1 MEKFSEFCYKR
12 PNYNEIKEQM
22 LAKIEQMKTA
32 DVELTIKLA
41 EELNLLNSE
50 VNSQQIISNIRHSID
65 TTDTYYN
72 KENDYWNEYAP
83 LYEEL
88 ITEYY
93 RGVLAS
99 PHQERLRKTFPA
111 TFFLIAENQLKTFS
125 PSIIELSQMENNLI
139 SRYEKILATAEV
151 EFNGEKMPLPK
162 LGPFYQSP
170 DRKIRQAAD
179 QVRSRFFASKETEL
193 DEIYDQL
200 VKVRTSMAKALGYP
214 DYVAMGYDLM
224 NRFDYDREMVEIYRK
239 EVLSEVVPVTQ
250 KLYDRQAKRLG
261 LENLYHYDLPIE
273 FSEGNAVPKGTPEE
287 ILTKGVTMYQ
297 ELSPETG
304 EFMVQMM
311 ERDLLDVLSKPG
323 KQSGGYCD
331 FIASYQAPFIFAN
344 FNGTSGDIDVLTHE
358 AGHGFQVYQSR
369 WIKQPECVF
378 PTYESCEIHSMSME
392 FFTWPWMHLFFE
404 EQTAKYH
411 YSHLSDAV
419 EFLPYGVLVDHF
431 QHEVYEHPEM
441 TPQERKTIWR
451 KLEKQYC
458 PERDYSQDSFLES
471 GTYWYRQG
479 HIFASPFYYID
490 YTLAQVCAFQFWQ
503 RAYIDKDPQAWADY
517 MAICEVG
524 GTKTFL
530 EIVQL
535 ANLKS
540 PFEEG
545 SLREVMK
552 TIDSY
557 LSNIQDEVL

>member
-12 PNYNEIKEQM
+12 PNYDEVKKQM
-22 LAKIEQMKTA
+22 RARIEELKIADAK
-32 DVELTIKLA
+32 LTVTLA

-50 VNSQQIISNIRHSID
+50 INSQQIISNIRHSID
-65 TTDTYYN
+65 ITDTFYN
-72 KENDYWNEYAP
+72 EENDYWNEYAP

-88 ITEYY
+88 ITDYY
-93 RGVLAS
+93 RGILAS
-99 PHQERLRKTFPA
+99 PHQEVLRTTFPA

-125 PSIIELSQMENNLI
+125 PAIIELSQTENNLI

-151 EFNGEKMPLPK
+151 EFNNEKMPLPK

-170 DRKIRQAAD
+170 DRHVRQAAD
-179 QVRSRFFASKETEL
+179 QVRSHFFASKEIEL
-193 DEIYDQL
+193 DEIYDSL
-200 VKVRTSMAKALGYP
+200 VKVRTSMAKELGYP
-214 DYVAMGYDLM
+214 DYVAMGYDMM
-224 NRFDYDREMVEIYRK
+224 NRFDYDRNMVESYRK
-239 EVLSEVVPVTQ
+239 EILSQVVPLTQ
-250 KLYDRQAKRLG
+250 KLYKRQAERLG
-261 LENLYHYDLPIE
+261 LETLYHYDLPIE
-273 FSEGNAVPKGTPEE
+273 FSEGNAIPKGTAEE
-287 ILTKGVTMYQ
+287 ILDKGVTMYQ

-304 EFMVQMM
+304 EFMSQMM
-311 ERDLLDVLSKPG
+311 DRQLLDVLSKPG

-358 AGHGFQVYQSR
+358 AGHAFQVYQSR
-369 WIKQPECVF
+369 WIKEPECVF

-404 EQTAKYH
+404 EQTEKYY

-441 TPQERKTIWR
+441 TPQERKTTWR
-451 KLEKQYC
+451 RLERMYC
-458 PERDYSQDSFLES
+458 PERDYSHDNFLEK

-503 RAYIDKDPQAWADY
+503 KAYIEKDPCAWNDY
-517 MAICEVG
+517 MSICKVG

-530 EIVQL
+530 EIINL
-535 ANLKS
+535 AKLNS

-545 SLREVMK
+545 SLRKVME
-552 TIDSY
+552 TIDGY
-557 LSNIQDEVL
+557 LSNIKDEVL